1 MGLTLK
7 LQEVTGQHI
16 DAEPAS
22 RSKIQSLE
30 GQNHSSASGSPVAER
45 KCRFKRSDRNART
58 SANATSPESGPEL
71 DPASPGADS
80 SASRTH

>member
-7 LQEVTGQHI
+7 LQEVTGQRI

-30 GQNHSSASGSPVAER
+30 GHNLTFTAAQSH
-45 KCRFKRSDRNART
+45 
-58 SANATSPESGPEL
+58 L
-71 DPASPGADS
+71 
-80 SASRTH
+80 